1 MILIPVTENKG
12 NLLIKMFLYAGE
24 QKQATSG
31 KLIKI
36 VLSDIQTPLDTK
48 IDTSIS
54 KKILWPRTPQPVLLS
69 AEFYIN
75 FEVSSNLLSDKLE

>member
-36 VLSDIQTPLDTK
+36 VLSDIQTPLDSK
-48 IDTSIS
+48 IDTSIYKIY
-54 KKILWPRTPQPVLLS
+54 KKIWWPQDSPALVQLS
-69 AEFYIN
+69 VEF
-75 FEVSSNLLSDKLE
+75 